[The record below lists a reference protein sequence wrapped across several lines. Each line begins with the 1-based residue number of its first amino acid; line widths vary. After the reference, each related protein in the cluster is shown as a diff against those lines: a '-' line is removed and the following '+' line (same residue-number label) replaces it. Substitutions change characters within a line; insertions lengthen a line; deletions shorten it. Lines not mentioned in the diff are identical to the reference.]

1 MTETNVTPMKVSQTT
16 ARRGERGVVIIWT
29 AFFMVLMLGFVAIGI
44 DVAKVM
50 ATRTELQNAA
60 DAAALAGASALN
72 LTTGKVRPDSALI
85 RAQETSLRNE
95 AFVDSPKP
103 VTLLPGDVM
112 VDPALNTVQVTVR
125 RTAASDGA
133 MITHIAQV
141 LGIKNVDLSATATAK
156 ADLTCSQCEKMVP
169 LGAVPLNGQPN
180 FQVGCANSYTLKR
193 GGGNSISPGNY
204 QAVDFPE
211 CNEGACAG
219 MGSTGANTFRCL
231 LANGY
236 ACCISI
242 GQVIQTEPGAMT
254 GPTNQGLK
262 ARWDSD
268 TDRRTGICYSDYVGN
283 GSRVVNVPI
292 ITPIGNGRTSVTVTG
307 LAAFFLTNSPPGNGD
322 VKAEFIHDVVPGT
335 GGGCNSTVYTLRLIQ

>member
-1 MTETNVTPMKVSQTT
+1 MNTPRTT
-16 ARRGERGVVIIWT
+16 ARPTERGVVIIWT

-60 DAAALAGASALN
+60 DAAALAGASALD
-72 LTTGKVRPDSALI
+72 LTTGKVRPDSALF
-85 RAQETSLRNE
+85 RAQSTSIRNQ
-95 AFVDSPKP
+95 AMVAAAKP
-103 VTLLPGDVM
+103 VTLLPGDVL
-112 VDPALNTVQVTVR
+112 VNPATNTVKVTVR
-125 RTAASDGA
+125 RSAASDGA

-141 LGIKNVDLSATATAK
+141 LGIKTVELSATATAK
-156 ADLTCSQCEKMVP
+156 AELTCEACEKMVP
-169 LGAVPLNGQPN
+169 LGAVPLNGQQN

-193 GGGNSISPGNY
+193 GGGNSLAPGNY
-204 QAVDFPE
+204 QALDFPE
-211 CNEGACAG
+211 CSEGGCAG
-219 MGSTGANTFRCL
+219 MPSTGASTFRCL

-236 ACCISI
+236 GCCIRI

-262 ARWDSD
+262 ARWDND
-268 TDRRTGICYSDYVGN
+268 TDRRSGICHSEYVGN
-283 GSRVVNVPI
+283 GSRIVNVPI

-307 LAAFFLTNSPPGNGD
+307 LAAFFLTNQPPGNGD

-335 GGGCNSTVYTLRLIQ
+335 GGGCNSTIYTLRLTQ